1 MAINT
6 YRYNTINLNTLEF
19 KTRTISTHI
28 PSPKENDYTRGYIVR
43 YFIQKVNDLDSYI
56 YEIESELYTAMVDS
70 PFYSICFLDWRL
82 VGTNEQILNSNS
94 KSLDIAS
101 NQILNIKLYLPN
113 LLQFSKQ

>member
-28 PSPKENDYTRGYIVR
+28 PSPKENDYIRGYIVR

-56 YEIESELYTAMVDS
+56 YEIESELYTTMVDS
-70 PFYSICFLDWRL
+70 PFYSTCFLDWRL

-101 NQILNIKLYLPN
+101 KKISNIKLYLPN
-113 LLQFSKQ
+113 LLQFYRY